1 MSSWRHQRAARTFLH
16 FAFNL
21 PSHETSLPSAGCV
34 SLVVCN
40 WRTFDHVCY
49 WEIPPGRIRTKI
61 WNLATTDRF
70 KRTAKCRRQKRYSL
84 TARRNSSNCSLFRQ
98 DLVIQILTT
107 YLYVAAS
114 WNTQAPGTQAGVS
127 CTKAIDERNV
137 CHLPGFGLWTRTRLF
152 PAGERS
158 FYFLRAA
165 FFSLFFQ
172 TYREH
177 IEVFLKYSLS
187 VGESFIN
194 PLLF

>member
-1 MSSWRHQRAARTFLH
+1 MKLAFLLLVAFLLLSVTDGRSIMSATEKFLQGESERKSEIWQPLIGLRG
-16 FAFNL
+16 L
-21 PSHETSLPSAGCV
+21 PSTEDSRG
-34 SLVVCN
+34 
-40 WRTFDHVCY
+40 
-49 WEIPPGRIRTKI
+49 
-61 WNLATTDRF
+61 
-70 KRTAKCRRQKRYSL
+70 SL

>member
-1 MSSWRHQRAARTFLH
+1 MKLAFLLLVAFLLLSVTDGRSIMSATEKFLQGESERKSEIWQPLIGLRG
-16 FAFNL
+16 L
-21 PSHETSLPSAGCV
+21 PSTEDSRG
-34 SLVVCN
+34 
-40 WRTFDHVCY
+40 
-49 WEIPPGRIRTKI
+49 
-61 WNLATTDRF
+61 
-70 KRTAKCRRQKRYSL
+70 SL

-137 CHLPGFGLWTRTRLF
+137 CHLPGFGLWTRTRLTF
-152 PAGERS
+152 SAGERS
-158 FYFLRAA
+158 FHCLRAA